1 MRDFDIDFSLLFDD
15 NIIATKSNGES
26 SKQMFLYAYVDNN
39 TAKELFQ
46 YYARKMIYPDIIEEY
61 HNPIQ
66 LPITLYEYPEIAKVL
81 APKSN
86 TVLARF
92 DVDISIEQIY
102 DRFNPFTKLKSTD
115 INIFIIREKDKYNSK
130 EYIKYTIK
138 NNKVI
143 KNIQMKRRTEHQ

>member
-1 MRDFDIDFSLLFDD
+1 MKEFDIDFSLLLDD
-15 NIIATKSNGES
+15 DIIATKSDRENQ
-26 SKQMFLYAYVDNN
+26 KQMFLYVYVDNN

-46 YYARKMIYPDIIEEY
+46 YYARKMIYPDKIEEY

-66 LPITLYEYPEIAKVL
+66 LPITLYEYPEIARVL

-86 TVLARF
+86 KVLARF

-115 INIFIIREKDKYNSK
+115 TNIFIIREKDKYSSK
-130 EYIKYTIK
+130 EYIKYIIK
-138 NNKVI
+138 NKKVI
-143 KNIQMKRRTEHQ
+143 KNIQMKSSSERQ